1 MAEEEKQKVIETI
14 NKRKPELR
22 AWLDRDAWK
31 DYDKDDK
38 CGYKAWYVDEANG
51 IRSIKSQIWIKKPM
65 KEIYDYVVSVEKKST
80 IDHKMDHAKL
90 ITKFDDTYELLY
102 FNYKGTFLIENRDFY
117 VAAYHKCGDDFSE
130 IFCTSYEDPKY
141 GPVKKV
147 TRAECIY
154 AGWEFK
160 KQDDGVLCTYYT
172 LGDMKLNQTLVNTT
186 LGEVAKQVVY
196 LKQILEK

>member
-1 MAEEEKQKVIETI
+1 MSEEEKQKIIEAI

-22 AWLDRDAWK
+22 GWLDRDVWK
-31 DYDKDDK
+31 HYDKDDK
-38 CGYKAWYVDEANG
+38 TGYKAWYVDEESG
-51 IRSIKSQIWIKKPM
+51 IRSIKSQIVIKKSM
-65 KEIYDYVVSVEKKST
+65 KEVFDYVLNIDYKANY
-80 IDHKMDHAKL
+80 DHKMDHAKQ
-90 ITKFDDTYELLY
+90 ITKFDDTYDLQY

-117 VAAYHKCGDDFSE
+117 VAVYHKFGEDFSE
-130 IFCTSYEDPKY
+130 IFTTSYEDPKY

-160 KQDDGVLCTYYT
+160 KQDDGILCTYYT

-186 LGEVAKQVVY
+186 LGEVARQVVY
-196 LKQILEK
+196 LKEILEK